1 MPGHSK
7 ARLIVFYVMP
17 TLPLLLLQASKLLAL
32 YFIVAFGSSMDIAG
46 ECCQNHVHCQQL
58 PPLPLKAPAA
68 SCCCAAIQ
76 ADTSQD
82 LAYDSELVTVGLS
95 NLLTSVAGVGFSGS
109 YIFSQTLFSLKMSVD
124 TPLMGIL
131 LAGG

>member
-1 MPGHSK
+1 
-7 ARLIVFYVMP
+7 MP
-17 TLPLLLLQASKLLAL
+17 TCCRPASFLLCTSLLRLVAAWTLRVSAANPCALSLL
-32 YFIVAFGSSMDIAG
+32 
-46 ECCQNHVHCQQL
+46 EQL
-58 PPLPLKAPAA
+58 PPLPLKASSA